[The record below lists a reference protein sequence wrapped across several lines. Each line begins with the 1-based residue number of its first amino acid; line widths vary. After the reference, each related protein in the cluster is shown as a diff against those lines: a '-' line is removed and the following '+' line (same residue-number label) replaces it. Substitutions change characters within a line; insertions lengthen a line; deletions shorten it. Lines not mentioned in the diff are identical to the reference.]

1 MKLFFYLLIFFFG
14 CISVFGQRLKPTSSK
29 VIDQKVHETS
39 GLLFWNN
46 RLWTHNDDGDT
57 NLYAL
62 DKSSGE
68 ILEIIAL
75 KNVVNKDWESISQDE
90 NYIYIGDFGNNVT
103 GNRTDLHLLR
113 IEKESLLQGIQKID
127 SIQFNYSDQND
138 FTTKKSNKTDFD
150 GEAFIVSKDSIYI
163 FSKQWKSR
171 KTSIY
176 SLPKNPGNH
185 IANLKSTYNVNG
197 LITDATFI
205 EGKNQFILCGYS
217 KKLKPFLYFL
227 SDYNSTD
234 FFSGNKKKIKL
245 KLPFHQI
252 EGITSDGEK
261 IYLTNEQFVRKPF
274 INTKQKLHEINLE
287 EIINR

>member
-1 MKLFFYLLIFFFG
+1 MKSIFYLLIFFFG
-14 CISVFGQRLKPTSSK
+14 CSSVLGQRLKPTSSN

-39 GLLFWNN
+39 GLLFWNDK
-46 RLWTHNDDGDT
+46 LWTHNDDGDT

-62 DKSSGE
+62 DKNSCE
-68 ILEIIAL
+68 ILETIAL
-75 KNVVNKDWESISQDE
+75 KKVINKDWESISQDE

-138 FTTKKSNKTDFD
+138 FTAKKSNETDFD

-171 KTSIY
+171 KTSVY

-205 EGKNQFILCGYS
+205 EGTNQVVLCGYS
-217 KKLKPFLYFL
+217 KKLKPFLYVL
-227 SDYNSTD
+227 SDYNLTD

-261 IYLTNEQFVRKPF
+261 IYFTNEQFVRKPF
-274 INTKQKLHEINLE
+274 INATQKLHEINLE